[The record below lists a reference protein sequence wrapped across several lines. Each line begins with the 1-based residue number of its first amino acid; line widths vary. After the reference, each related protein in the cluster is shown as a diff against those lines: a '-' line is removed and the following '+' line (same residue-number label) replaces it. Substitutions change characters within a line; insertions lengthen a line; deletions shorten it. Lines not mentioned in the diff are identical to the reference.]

1 MMIDIY
7 PWLEKTAK
15 RYEFDEVR
23 IADATLSIETQQH
36 LRDFLDKGYHGEMA
50 WLEQTI

>member
-1 MMIDIY
+1 MIDIY

-23 IADATLSIETQQH
+23 IADATLSNETQQH
-36 LRDFLDKGYHGEMA
+36 LRDFLEK
-50 WLEQTI
+50 TIMKL